1 MENLHDLARIGYVIQ
16 NYDNVIEGNEQ
27 SVEYKNSDNTMAK
40 TVVLQKKVGDG
51 YYYVV
56 EAMPDSKAKTLFV
69 VSAYINKNDTFK
81 KQRIDKVLSNLG
93 YGSRSELKKICKNG
107 LVKVNGKVIN
117 NPGVQVDVEND
128 EIIFDGEKV
137 TYKEF
142 IYLMLNKPDG
152 YISATFDKRDP
163 IVLDLIDKEDLVF
176 EPFPVGR
183 LDKDTSGLL
192 LLTNNGQLNHR
203 LLSPKYKVS
212 RVYFV
217 EVTILDHAF
226 NEEDIENLA
235 QGVALNSEENVRPA
249 DLEIL
254 SDTKAKL
261 TLYEGKYHEVKRM
274 MHALGKEVI
283 SLKRLAYGPIEL
295 GDLKPGDLRKLGN
308 EEVEALFKEVN
319 LDTTEL

>member
-1 MENLHDLARIGYVIQ
+1 M
-16 NYDNVIEGNEQ
+16 
-27 SVEYKNSDNTMAK
+27 S
-40 TVVLQKKVGDG
+40 
-51 YYYVV
+51 
-56 EAMPDSKAKTLFV
+56 
-69 VSAYINKNDTFK
+69 K

-183 LDKDTSGLL
+183 LDKDTEGLL
-192 LLTNNGQLNHR
+192 VLTNDGQLAHR
-203 LLSPKYKVS
+203 VLSPKKHVPKTYYAKIEGV
-212 RVYFV
+212 
-217 EVTILDHAF
+217 VTEDDIKAFAKGVTLDDGYETMPAELVILKSD
-226 NEEDIENLA
+226 EISEIE
-235 QGVALNSEENVRPA
+235 
-249 DLEIL
+249 
-254 SDTKAKL
+254 L
-261 TLYEGKYHEVKRM
+261 TIHEGKFHQVKRM
-274 MHALGKEVI
+274 FESVDKKVI
-283 SLKRLAYGPIEL
+283 YLKRLSMGKLQLDKNLSLGEYRELTDEEIKMIEER
-295 GDLKPGDLRKLGN
+295 D
-308 EEVEALFKEVN
+308 
-319 LDTTEL
+319 